1 MDHPDHLSPK
11 KEQNI
16 ECKQIAE
23 NLNKQL
29 RNVKMAD
36 GCKQTAD
43 GSKQIANISKQTADE
58 CKQIA
63 NISKQT
69 GKEIAENV
77 NKQLKM

>member
-11 KEQNI
+11 KNKNT

-43 GSKQIANISKQTADE
+43 ICKQIANISKQTADV

-69 GKEIAENV
+69 GKNV
-77 NKQLKM
+77 KK